1 MTRSREIFDRD
12 GILGAMLAAS
22 DEDRRA
28 LRRARRPR
36 RLPPV
41 ELASWLAVVGRADAA
56 ALRARPHTTGEPF
69 TL

>member
-1 MTRSREIFDRD
+1 MP
-12 GILGAMLAAS
+12 AAS

-28 LRRARRPR
+28 LRRARAPR